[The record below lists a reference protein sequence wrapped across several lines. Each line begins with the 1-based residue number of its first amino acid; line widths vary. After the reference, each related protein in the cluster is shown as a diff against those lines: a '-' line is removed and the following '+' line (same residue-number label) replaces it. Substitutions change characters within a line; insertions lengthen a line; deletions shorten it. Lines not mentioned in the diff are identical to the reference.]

1 MIDRMNT
8 IDPQW
13 AWQPFSPSTE
23 RLWNRG
29 MVAHLYRRTGFGA
42 SIEQLDE
49 AVSRE
54 PAQVVD
60 QLIGQNVETSDF
72 KETADTLAQT
82 ILASGDAQKLAAAWV
97 YRLLLTPTQ
106 LLEKAT
112 LFWHGHFAT
121 SAEKVNDASMMW
133 DQNRLLREHALGSF
147 PELVQ
152 SISKDPAMLIYLDS
166 AINRKAQP
174 NENFARE
181 LMELFCLGEGN
192 YSEHD
197 VQQLARCFT
206 GWEVK
211 NKRFRKN
218 RYQHDNGSKSILGTS
233 GDYDGEDG
241 VNVVLKQPQVELF
254 LARKWFRFF
263 ISDDLV
269 PNDNLLRP
277 LASAFRDHGLQV
289 APVLRMMFSSNL
301 FFSQHAMFRKIKS
314 PAELVVGTLRS
325 LNVTTNTE
333 LIAKG
338 LLQLG
343 QGLFYPPN
351 VKGWDGGRTWINAS
365 TLLGRS
371 NLIGKILT
379 DDVTRFAG
387 QSLTDYLANRGVKT
401 AGQAIEYF
409 EQCLATLPLDDSTK
423 LRLSETFSV
432 TAADPE
438 RQLRSL
444 LHAYTSLPQYQ
455 LG

>member
-301 FFSQHAMFRKIKS
+301 FFTACNVSQDQVACGACRGNPSQPERYNQYGTDCQRIVATGPRLVLPAQRERLGRRANMDQCFNIAWEIKLDRKNLDRRCNS
-314 PAELVVGTLRS
+314 VRRPELD
-325 LNVTTNTE
+325 
-333 LIAKG
+333 G
-338 LLQLG
+338 LSGESWCQ
-343 QGLFYPPN
+343 
-351 VKGWDGGRTWINAS
+351 DGGP
-365 TLLGRS
+365 G
-371 NLIGKILT
+371 
-379 DDVTRFAG
+379 D
-387 QSLTDYLANRGVKT
+387 
-401 AGQAIEYF
+401 
-409 EQCLATLPLDDSTK
+409 
-423 LRLSETFSV
+423 
-432 TAADPE
+432 
-438 RQLRSL
+438 
-444 LHAYTSLPQYQ
+444 
-455 LG
+455 